1 MKLFLETEKNRQ
13 GENMTNDKVNGRRS
27 SNGNIGSGLTTEEPR
42 KEELSRSAPVLR
54 MQIDLFDLGRKRAVE
69 GRALEINDGG
79 IASLEEHARAMARE
93 TYREAFDPS
102 RFAHDRLREDEYKKF
117 LRDRGDA
124 ETSAKFAA
132 AAVREREEELAKF
145 EPAPTHPES
154 PRLLMCAVLVVI
166 AITVAPTLHDFVFS
180 TIEDDLM
187 AWFLSLATGGFL
199 GALISWGI
207 LGSISATGRR
217 TGANWAGLVAG
228 LTITLGLGVF
238 RFSGV
243 QNVGEALLA
252 VALTLVEAGV
262 IVLAEWVASG
272 LRELYREFVT
282 RQTAR
287 DEAAARLDAARAE
300 QKRRQ
305 DALDEI
311 NRRIAEHISYVEE
324 RELRHLSVKQLEEVA
339 VKAVRDGYS
348 AGIAENRSR
357 II

>member
-1 MKLFLETEKNRQ
+1 MK
-13 GENMTNDKVNGRRS
+13 NDKLKGKGS
-27 SNGNIGSGLTTEEPR
+27 SNGDGDLTLVAEEPR
-42 KEELSRSAPVLR
+42 KEELGRSAPVLH
-54 MQIDLFDLGRKRAVE
+54 MQIDLFNLGRKRAVE
-69 GRALEINDGG
+69 SRALQARDGE

-102 RFAHDRLREDEYKKF
+102 RFLHDRLREDEHKKL
-117 LRDRGDA
+117 LRDREDA
-124 ETSAKFAA
+124 ETAGKFGG
-132 AAVREREEELAKF
+132 AAVRERAEELAKR
-145 EPAPTHPES
+145 EPVPPRPEP
-154 PRLLMCAVLVVI
+154 PRFLMCAVLVVI

-217 TGANWAGLVAG
+217 TGANWAGLGAG

-243 QNVGEALLA
+243 QGVGEALLA
-252 VALTLVEAGV
+252 VALTLVETGV
-262 IVLAEWVASG
+262 IVLAEWVAAG
-272 LRELYREFVT
+272 LREAYRDFVT
-282 RQTAR
+282 RQSAR
-287 DEAAARLDAARAE
+287 DEAAARLEAARAE
-300 QKRRQ
+300 HKRRQ

-311 NRRIAEHISYVEE
+311 NRRITEHISYVEE

-339 VKAVRDGYS
+339 VKAVRDGFS